1 MGKNQL
7 ELLWDGKYD
16 EQGRLRPVERVA
28 LPFQTIEVI
37 NEPREKT
44 LLSGMRGE
52 DTGWR
57 NKLIWGDNKYVLASL
72 LEEFAGKIDLI
83 YIDPPF
89 ATGAD
94 FSINIKVGDLEWT
107 KEASIIEEKAYR
119 DTWGRGLDSYLQ
131 MMYERL
137 VLMRELLADNGSI
150 YVHLD
155 WHVGHYVKI
164 IMDEVFGKENF
175 RNEITWRR
183 QIPRGMKV
191 YAKYLP
197 YSADYILLYTK
208 TDSAVWN
215 PIEKENLITIEEA
228 EKKYMKDERGYF
240 RTSDPG
246 TYSDESLI
254 RLYHEGRIY
263 VTSGGKAVIK
273 DGKLTTTK
281 GKIGVKYYRER
292 RGNFVVEKTVVDNI
306 WDDIPGLGIVSSEY
320 IGFPTQKPEALL
332 ERIIKAS
339 SNEGDLVADFFCGSG
354 TTLAIA
360 EKLNRRWIGCDLS
373 RFAIQIT
380 RKRLLDIPDCRPFEV
395 LNLGKYE
402 RQYWQMNVMNGQQK
416 DERRAISEYIGFIV
430 KLYQAQPIQGF
441 AHLHGK
447 KAGRVVHIGAV
458 DAPVTFIEV
467 KAALEECQANGFKA
481 LDVLGWEW
489 EMSLNELVRNEAANI
504 GIDLRLLVIPREVMD
519 KRAVETGDVHFY
531 ELAHLDL
538 EVKQQGR
545 AVTVALKNFIIPNPE
560 LIPPDVRDK
569 IKRWS
574 DYIDFWAIDWDYR
587 DDTFRNQWQSF
598 RTRKHPVLE
607 TVSKHQYQEP
617 GPYKILVKVIDIFGN
632 DTTKLLEVAVS

>member
-1 MGKNQL
+1 MRKGRV
-7 ELLWDGKYD
+7 ELIWDGKYD

-44 LLSGMRGE
+44 LLSMMRRE
-52 DTGWR
+52 ETGWR

-94 FSINIKVGDLEWT
+94 FSINIKLGDLEWT
-107 KEASIIEEKAYR
+107 KKASIIEEKAYR

-155 WHVGHYVKI
+155 WHVGHYVKLV
-164 IMDEVFGKENF
+164 MDEIFAKENF
-175 RNEITWRR
+175 RNMLIWYYGGRGAKAIAGQFPRNYDMLLLYSKSESCTFNRIYSTVRVPYAEASKRGYRR
-183 QIPRGMKV
+183 DELGRWFKTAPRG
-191 YAKYLP
+191 
-197 YSADYILLYTK
+197 DY
-208 TDSAVWN
+208 TDASV
-215 PIEKENLITIEEA
+215 EQLRK
-228 EKKYMKDERGYF
+228 
-240 RTSDPG
+240 
-246 TYSDESLI
+246 
-254 RLYHEGRIY
+254 EGRIHETQSGNIRIKYFLKEENGY
-263 VTSGGKAVIK
+263 VLEE
-273 DGKLTTTK
+273 KLL
-281 GKIGVKYYRER
+281 GDV
-292 RGNFVVEKTVVDNI
+292 
-306 WDDIPGLGIVSSEY
+306 WDDIPDMMHAPIAERLD
-320 IGFPTQKPEALL
+320 FPTQKPEALL
-332 ERIIKAS
+332 ERIIEAS
-339 SNEGDLVADFFCGSG
+339 SNKGDLVADFFCGSG
-354 TTLAIA
+354 TTLAVA

-373 RFAIQIT
+373 RFAIQVT

-402 RQYWQMNVMNGQQK
+402 RQYWQMNIINGQQK
-416 DERRAISEYIGFIV
+416 DERRAISEYIEFIV

-447 KAGRVVHIGAV
+447 KAGRVVHVGAV
-458 DAPVTFIEV
+458 DAPVTFEEV
-467 KAALEECQANGFKA
+467 KAALEECRANGFKA

-489 EMSLNELVRNEAANI
+489 EMGLNELVRNEAANI
-504 GIDLRLLVIPREVMD
+504 GVDLRLLVIPREVMD
-519 KRAVETGDVHFY
+519 KRAVEAGDVHFY

-569 IKRWS
+569 IKQWS

-598 RTRKHPVLE
+598 RTRKHPELE

-617 GPYKILVKVIDIFGN
+617 GTYKILVKVIDIFGN
-632 DTTKLLEVAVS
+632 DTTKLLEVTVP

>member
-1 MGKNQL
+1 MGKGRV
-7 ELLWDGKYD
+7 ELIWDGKYD

-28 LPFQTIEVI
+28 LPFQTIEII

-44 LLSGMRGE
+44 LLSAMRGE
-52 DTGWR
+52 DPGWR

-72 LEEFAGKIDLI
+72 LEEFSGKIDLI

-94 FSINIKVGDLEWT
+94 FSISIKVGDLEWT
-107 KEASIIEEKAYR
+107 KKASIIEEKAYR
-119 DTWGRGLDSYLQ
+119 DTWGRGLNSYLQ

-155 WHVGHYVKI
+155 YRVGHYVKV
-164 IMDEVFGKENF
+164 IMDEVFGFSGGDSNRPGF
-175 RNEITWRR
+175 RNEIIWCYSGGG
-183 QIPRGMKV
+183 IPTNEFPRKHDV
-191 YAKYLP
+191 ILWYTKSNKWTFNIQYRP
-197 YSADYILLYTK
+197 YSIGTLQRGRTAVKGPNAQLRPEGTPVNDWWPDIKKITSPTDPEKLYY
-208 TDSAVWN
+208 D
-215 PIEKENLITIEEA
+215 
-228 EKKYMKDERGYF
+228 
-240 RTSDPG
+240 
-246 TYSDESLI
+246 
-254 RLYHEGRIY
+254 
-263 VTSGGKAVIK
+263 
-273 DGKLTTTK
+273 
-281 GKIGVKYYRER
+281 
-292 RGNFVVEKTVVDNI
+292 
-306 WDDIPGLGIVSSEY
+306 
-320 IGFPTQKPEALL
+320 TQKSEELL
-332 ERIIKAS
+332 ERIIKVG

-354 TTLAIA
+354 TTLAVA

-373 RFAIQIT
+373 RFAIQVT

-416 DERRAISEYIGFIV
+416 DERRAIFEYMEFIV

-447 KAGRVVHIGAV
+447 KAGRVVHVGAV
-458 DAPVTFIEV
+458 DAPVTFEEV
-467 KAALEECQANGFKA
+467 KAALEECRANGFKA

-489 EMSLNELVRNEAANI
+489 EMGLNELVRNEAANL
-504 GIDLRLLVIPREVMD
+504 GVDLRLLVIPREVMD
-519 KRAVETGDVHFY
+519 KRAVEAGDVHFY

-598 RTRKHPVLE
+598 RTRKHPVLQTE
-607 TVSKHQYQEP
+607 STHQYRGP
-617 GPYKILVKVIDIFGN
+617 GTYKILVKVIDIFGN